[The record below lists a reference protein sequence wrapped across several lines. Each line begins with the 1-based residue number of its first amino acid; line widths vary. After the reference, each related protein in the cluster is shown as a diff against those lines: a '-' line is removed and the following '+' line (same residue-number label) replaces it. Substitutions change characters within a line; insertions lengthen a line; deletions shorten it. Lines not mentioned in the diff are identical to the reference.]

1 MKKKVITI
9 CMIACLVLASS
20 VFAYAEMEDGSI
32 LPMAN
37 YHSLSNAALTISSVG
52 VAEVSGKIYG
62 ISGVTTKTT
71 VHLYLQRKE
80 NGE

>member
-9 CMIACLVLASS
+9 CMIACLVIASS
-20 VFAYAEMEDGSI
+20 VIAYAEIQEGSI

-52 VAEVSGKIYG
+52 VAEVSGTRY
-62 ISGVTTKTT
+62 
-71 VHLYLQRKE
+71 
-80 NGE
+80 